1 MVLHI
6 GKLTLGFVH
15 ANWHAFIPG
24 FHFSGGKFVGC
35 ATKHILIQIIWI
47 QYSRKGIGWINALQR
62 FFVMNAGGIFA
73 LLWIM
78 TLMET
83 TLLSVL
89 SAGMSI
95 AA

>member
-1 MVLHI
+1 METH
-6 GKLTLGFVH
+6 
-15 ANWHAFIPG
+15 
-24 FHFSGGKFVGC
+24 SEGGTFR
-35 ATKHILIQIIWI
+35 ATEKG
-47 QYSRKGIGWINALQR
+47 KGIGWINALQR